1 MSYVLYRVYQFC
13 IRWEGCGLHI
23 AVHAVAFQS
32 YTTLQHW
39 LYIQISATFMA
50 TLFPSAFS
58 ITDKNYKVTGWHNLV
73 YD

>member
-1 MSYVLYRVYQFC
+1 MCYIESISFVLDV
-13 IRWEGCGLHI
+13 LHI

-32 YTTLQHW
+32 YNRLQQW
-39 LYIQISATFMA
+39 LYIQISATFTE

-73 YD
+73 NY